1 VPNNVTATA
10 GNAQVAVSWSA
21 SSGATSYN
29 VKRSTTNGGPYTT
42 IASPTTA
49 NYTDTGVTNG
59 TTYYYVVSAVNT
71 AGESANSSQVSA
83 TPSASVPVGLDF
95 SALGQGA
102 LAASSLSWSHTVGS
116 GTNRLLVVGVVGACV
131 PSVTYGGVA
140 LTHAGQVYNNN
151 VAPSTTDL
159 FYLVAPATGT
169 NTVQVSYSG
178 CTSDVEAGSI
188 SFSGVNQS
196 TPLAH
201 ITTNFGSGTNPGVT
215 VTSASG
221 DMVVD
226 VVGNGS
232 AIASSSQT
240 LRWVKNQNTS
250 TAHGDGA
257 QSTAAGASSV
267 TMGYSVTADW
277 WGIIGADVVAGQ

>member
-1 VPNNVTATA
+1 
-10 GNAQVAVSWSA
+10 
-21 SSGATSYN
+21 
-29 VKRSTTNGGPYTT
+29 
-42 IASPTTA
+42 
-49 NYTDTGVTNG
+49 VTNG

-71 AGESANSSQVSA
+71 SGESANSSQVSA
-83 TPSASVPVGLDF
+83 TPSSGASASVVLDF
-95 SALGQGA
+95 ASVGQGA
-102 LAASSLSWSHTVGS
+102 LGASSLSWSHTVGS
-116 GTNRLLVVGVVGACV
+116 GANLALVVGVVGACV

-151 VAPSTTDL
+151 TAPSSTDL
-159 FYLVAPATGT
+159 FVLVAPATGT
-169 NTVQVSYSG
+169 NTVKVSYSS

-188 SFSGVNQS
+188 SFTGVNQS

-201 ITTNFGSGTNPGVT
+201 VTTNYGSGTNPQVT
-215 VTSASG
+215 VASASG

-232 AIASSSQT
+232 AITSSSQT
-240 LRWVKNQNTS
+240 LRWLKNQNGNS
-250 TAHGDGA
+250 AHGDGA

-277 WGIIGADVVAGQ
+277 WGIIGADVVAASP